1 MPDPLDRLNHD
12 LGIVFVPPA
21 SPTDPRVPT
30 AEELTLGQRIISS
43 VISRSRIQQGWQQRP
58 QLSFSQNRRLT
69 IAEGK
74 AILPI
79 YPGVLSVNTTVTIPT
94 LSSSASTIKQSD
106 WVYLVG
112 FEAEVGAAQDETL
125 GQFPFQYRD
134 RGTNQIATITK
145 ENTRRL
151 RAFWAIVISTN
162 PLTATDFLNL
172 LTVEGDNRKVAI
184 ADTSD
189 LGFSLGAARF
199 YARDP
204 NLALNADYLIF
215 SSSVNLIEVCQVRRL
230 QNYTER
236 GYTWGY
242 GGEGALNGQYHLV
255 STAPQI
261 DVRDLENAIRQR
273 CREIFSGKPGAGSGY
288 ALTVQNLIASS
299 VGGNPGYPGESAGS
313 PNGSVCLADDQRV
326 SFTNQAIIQ
335 KYGCQVVTAT
345 NNGSGSPL
353 VTVSLNTSSPTGK
366 FFSGNRLDHRV
377 YSADGVDQS
386 ERGAWSNLG
395 GTGSLI
401 WVGDPNT
408 TITPGSTVY
417 VIPGIYYP
425 PGSGFSVPFDDVLQ
439 VWRNATQISASN
451 IRSADS
457 EDLDSYIDPANN
469 EDFFVIVGK
478 ERAALHYILKRVS
491 ITTDANGVAV
501 IPATERGCFAFIQ
514 GVAGRIDAPVRT
526 GLTAN
531 TTYKAL
537 VYYPPRTDETW
548 QLLMSYAEYPG
559 TGSVEAQFLSGATV
573 ASKPLFF
580 IHTQGGGGAVHQGE
594 SDTQLAP
601 IAMHLPAIAAPSI
614 PPYRFNAPVQILGEP
629 YPGPI
634 TLREHP
640 LLPAPGLALPA
651 PGQTISL
658 GAATQVQSRSLKAEV
673 MVDGRLMG
681 FRSPILA
688 SRAEFQ
694 AVLMFVAEKGGDRR
708 LVIVTRNTS
717 GGENIPVDSDQ
728 QTAFDTFRL

>member
-204 NLALNADYLIF
+204 NLALNASYLIF
-215 SSSVNLIEVCQVRRL
+215 SSSINLIEVCQVRRL

-417 VIPGIYYP
+417 VVPGIYYP
-425 PGSGFSVPFDDVLQ
+425 PGSGFSIPFDDVLQ

-457 EDLDSYIDPANN
+457 EDLDSYADPANN
-469 EDFFVIVGK
+469 EDFFVVVGK

-491 ITTDANGVAV
+491 ITTDGNGVAV
-501 IPATERGCFAFIQ
+501 VPATERGCFAFIQ

-526 GLTAN
+526 GLTAS

-559 TGSVEAQFLSGATV
+559 TSSAEPQFLSGATV

>member
-1 MPDPLDRLNHD
+1 MPDPLERKDHD

-30 AEELTLGQRIISS
+30 AEELTLGQQITSS
-43 VISRSRIQQGWQQRP
+43 VISRSRIQQGWQQLP
-58 QLSFSQNRRLT
+58 QLSFSQNRRLA
-69 IAEGK
+69 IANGK
-74 AILPI
+74 ALLPV
-79 YPGVLSVNTTVTIPT
+79 YPGILLLNTTITVPV

-106 WVYLVG
+106 WVYLAG
-112 FEAEVGAAQDETL
+112 FEAEVGAAQDPVL
-125 GQFPFQYRD
+125 GEYAFQYRD

-151 RAFWAIVISTN
+151 RAFWAIVLSPN
-162 PLTATDFLNL
+162 PLSTTDFLNL
-172 LTVEGDNRKVAI
+172 LTLEGDNRRLAI

-189 LGFSLGAARF
+189 LGFNIGSARF

-204 NLALNADYLIF
+204 NLTLNAGYTIF
-215 SSSVNLIEVCQVRRL
+215 SNSINLVEVCQVRRL

-236 GYTWGY
+236 GYIWGY
-242 GGEGALNGQYHLV
+242 GGEGALSAEYHLI
-255 STAPQI
+255 STAPRI
-261 DVRDLENAIRQR
+261 DNRDLENAIRQR
-273 CREIFSGKPGAGSGY
+273 CREIFAGNSGSGSGY

-335 KYGCQVVTAT
+335 KYSCQVVTAT

-366 FFSGNRLDHRV
+366 FFSGNRLDHRI
-377 YSADGVDQS
+377 YSANGVDQS

-401 WVGDPNT
+401 WVGDANT

-417 VIPGIYYP
+417 VVPGMYYP
-425 PGSGFSVPFDDVLQ
+425 AGSGFSIPFDAVLQ
-439 VWRNATQISASN
+439 VWRNATQISSAN
-451 IRSADS
+451 IRAADSAD
-457 EDLDSYIDPANN
+457 LDAYADPANN
-469 EDFFVIVGK
+469 EDFFVVVGK
-478 ERAALHYILKRVS
+478 ERAALHYILKRVT
-491 ITTDANGVAV
+491 ITTDANGVTV

-514 GVAGRIDAPVRT
+514 GVASRIDTPVKT
-526 GLTAN
+526 GLAAN

-537 VYYPPRTDETW
+537 VYYPPRADETW
-548 QLLMSYAEYPG
+548 QLLMAYAEYAGIG
-559 TGSVEAQFLSGATV
+559 TLEPQFLSGATV
-573 ASKPLFF
+573 VSKPLFF
-580 IHTQGGGGAVHQGE
+580 IHTQGGGSAVHQGE

-601 IAMHLPAIAAPSI
+601 IAMHLPAIAAPAM

-634 TLREHP
+634 TLREYP

-651 PGQTISL
+651 PGQTLSL
-658 GAATQVQSRSLKAEV
+658 EAATQVQSRSLRARI
-673 MVDGRLMG
+673 MVDGQLMG

-694 AVLMFVAEKGGDRR
+694 AVLMFVVEKGGDRR
-708 LVIVTRNTS
+708 LVMIARNTS
-717 GGENIPVDSDQ
+717 GGENIPIDSDQ